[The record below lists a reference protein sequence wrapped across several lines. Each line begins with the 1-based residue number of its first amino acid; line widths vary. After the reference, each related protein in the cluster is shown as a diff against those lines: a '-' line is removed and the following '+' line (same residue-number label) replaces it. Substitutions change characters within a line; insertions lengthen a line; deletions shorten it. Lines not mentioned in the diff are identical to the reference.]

1 MRYKLY
7 KELDDLDTVSH
18 VLQGRGIKDIDAW
31 LKLDFNKINHWTALG
46 EDKMRQAVE
55 MVDNLIQNQQ
65 RILVLVDCDCDGYTS
80 AAMFINYIAE
90 INKSYAKENID
101 FFLHGGKEHGLKDLL
116 DNRTD
121 LEQYAAIIVPDAG
134 SNDFEEQEFLNNK
147 GIKVLIL
154 DHHECSEYKIISKYE
169 NIIFIN
175 NQTCDYPNKDFSGGG
190 IVWQFCRAFDEI
202 KGYNYS
208 QQFLDLCAIANLG
221 DMMDYRSLET
231 RMVILAGLRSISN
244 PFLLYMELKNHF
256 SMEKMGGTNYL
267 SCAFYIVPFI
277 NATVRSGTQEE
288 KEMIF
293 KSFLTL
299 YAFEKIPS
307 NKRGH
312 KGEMVPLV
320 EEAVRVC
327 GNIKSRQTKLQDEG
341 MKRLEEYIASDNM
354 LNNSALVFTCEP
366 GEVEKSIAGLVA
378 NKLMSKYQRPC
389 FVLTKSKSKNDKEYY
404 YRGSARN
411 YSLSEIEDLRQ
422 DCLNSG
428 LVEYAAGHASAFGI
442 SVAEKDIN
450 NFVDYFNKCYN
461 VDSEPVYWVDYIW
474 NMESIDKQAILAI
487 ADMQFCWGQEIQ
499 ESMVA
504 VENIDLSQ
512 CNIKLLSPDKHPTL
526 KISLQDGVDFIKFNS
541 SEEEYESFLES
552 SQYLTIVGKCKKNE
566 WCNIITPQIQIE
578 DYELEHVWVF

>member
-7 KELDDLDTVSH
+7 KELDGLDTISH
-18 VLQGRGIKDIDAW
+18 VLQGRGIKNIDAW

-46 EDKMRQAVE
+46 ENKMRQAVE
-55 MVDNLIQNQQ
+55 MVDSLIQNQQ

-80 AAMFINYIAE
+80 AAMFINYITE
-90 INKSYAKENID
+90 INKGYAKENID
-101 FFLHGGKEHGLKDLL
+101 FFLHGGKEHGLRDLL

-121 LEQYAAIIVPDAG
+121 LEQYTAIIVPDAG
-134 SNDFEEQEFLNNK
+134 SNDFEEQEFLNDK

-154 DHHECSEYKIISKYE
+154 DHHECLEYENMPKYE
-169 NIIFIN
+169 NVIFIN
-175 NQTCDYPNKDFSGGG
+175 NQACDYSNKNFSGGG

-202 KGYNYS
+202 KGYHYS
-208 QQFLDLCAIANLG
+208 QQLLDLCAIANLG

-244 PFLLYMELKNHF
+244 PFLFYMELKNHF

-299 YAFEKIPS
+299 CAFEKIPS

-341 MKRLEEYIASDNM
+341 MKRLEEYIASNDM

-389 FVLTKSKSKNDKEYY
+389 FVLTKSKSKDDKEYY

-411 YSLSEIEDLRQ
+411 YSLNEIEDLRQ

-442 SVAEKDIN
+442 SVAEKDID

-474 NMESIDKQAILAI
+474 SMENIDKQAILTI
-487 ADMQFCWGQEIQ
+487 ADMQSCWGQEIQ
-499 ESMVA
+499 ESMIA